1 MNSKELK
8 SFILKEASKYLNV
21 GNKPVVSEHSKK
33 NDKDVNGL
41 DDSAI
46 SASDVKLLAEEM
58 KKINKRIDLRNPL
71 INQSFFEKAKEIEQ
85 PKLKES
91 KEEKKPLIKESQ
103 KKRWQS
109 LYSYDIP
116 KDSKR

>member
-8 SFILKEASKYLNV
+8 SFILKEASKYLNAD
-21 GNKPVVSEHSKK
+21 NKPVVSEQPKK
-33 NDKDVNGL
+33 IVKEVKKI

-58 KKINKRIDLRNPL
+58 KKINRRIDLRNPL
-71 INQSFFEKAKEIEQ
+71 INQSFFKKAKEIEQ
-85 PKLKES
+85 SKLKES
-91 KEEKKPLIKESQ
+91 KEESQ

-109 LYSYDIP
+109 LYNYDIP
-116 KDSKR
+116 KDNKR